1 MFTLATVK
9 MSLSNAA
16 MRIAKRDGEYRVSP
30 METRGTYRDEEIAY
44 YTDDLEDALLTGL
57 AMRRRAVKFA

>member
-44 YTDDLEDALLTGL
+44 YTLLTGL